1 MQRITKRD
9 EATLS
14 GSGRENR
21 VKHNIYI
28 ITIIHLNF
36 EIMKKKLMMVAVL
49 LGALSLGA
57 CVDNDESASVEAVR
71 NAKAEQLKGAAAL
84 ANAQA
89 EAETIRAN
97 AEAKLKEAEAA
108 YQDAKTEADKAK
120 WAAKLTVIQAEA
132 ARDIAEAQ
140 RDQKNAEMD
149 IITNQDQWI
158 NSTLWSNYS
167 NASDKLISLNG
178 QLINA
183 TADEIALKA
192 GVVSAQKAAEKIAVE
207 KNQFIARQTER
218 KDQLSK
224 LSSIASDRAA
234 LEKKIETLRVE
245 YTELTAAKGK
255 TEDAVTAA
263 QAKFDEAQ
271 EKIYAQSGNTD
282 KLSSDLAKVGSELTS
297 VRVEYNNQTYY
308 FSVTTSNFVEVG
320 ENSNNA
326 QSVRFYEL
334 GLKSQ
339 TTSATLA
346 FQDKIKYIKEK
357 IVGVPSDTDKGI
369 QASGAYTNIEYWA
382 AQKKQKEAEK
392 AAATTDAEKAAIQAE
407 IDALQPDIER
417 ADEALVAA
425 KEKLA
430 EAEADFKAFQ
440 DAVALF
446 ANADAKAAYDK
457 DIADAK
463 TLAEALVAASDAD
476 DAAQL
481 PLDANQTAQRDVQ
494 ALLTSTANIDKL
506 IADCDVQIAEAKED
520 IANAN
525 STKTIYVWSDN
536 AYYDFVT
543 GTWYPGYVV
552 DQNNIGEDT
561 AEALHAYMVDRI
573 EALNAQIESQGQIVE
588 KYKKQLDDAIAAL

>member
-1 MQRITKRD
+1 
-9 EATLS
+9 
-14 GSGRENR
+14 
-21 VKHNIYI
+21 
-28 ITIIHLNF
+28 
-36 EIMKKKLMMVAVL
+36 MKKKLMMVAVL

-57 CVDNDESASVEAVR
+57 CVDNDESASVTAVR

-120 WAAKLTVIQAEA
+120 WAAELTKIQAEA
-132 ARDIAEAQ
+132 ARDIAKAQ
-140 RDQKNAEMD
+140 KDQKDAEMA

-158 NSTLWSNYS
+158 NNTLWGNYS
-167 NASDKLISLNG
+167 NASSLLINLNSE
-178 QLINA
+178 LINA

-207 KNQFIARQTER
+207 KNQFIAQQTER

-234 LEKKIETLRVE
+234 LEKKLQTLRVE

-255 TEDAVTAA
+255 TADAKTAA
-263 QAKFDEAQ
+263 HAKFNEAQ
-271 EKIYAQSGNTD
+271 EKIYNLSGNTD
-282 KLSSDLAKVGSELTS
+282 KLSSDLAKVGAELTYIE
-297 VRVEYNNQTYY
+297 VEYGNQS
-308 FSVTTSNFVEVG
+308 FGSFNVTTSNSVEVG

-326 QSVRFYEL
+326 QSVDFYEL
-334 GLKSQ
+334 NVKSQ

-346 FQDKIKYIKEK
+346 FQNKIKYIKEN

-407 IDALQPDIER
+407 IEALQPYIER
-417 ADEALVAA
+417 ADEALEAA
-425 KEKLA
+425 KEELA
-430 EAEADFKAFQ
+430 EAEAEFKAFQ

-481 PLDANQTAQRDVQ
+481 PLSANQTALQDVQ
-494 ALLTSTANIDKL
+494 TLLSSTQNIDQM
-506 IADCDVQIAEAKED
+506 IADCDVQIAKAKED
-520 IANAN
+520 IAKAN
-525 STKTIYVWSDN
+525 STKTIYVWSN
-536 AYYDFVT
+536 QAYLLN
-543 GTWYPGYVV
+543 GRWYPGYVV
-552 DQNNIGEDT
+552 DQNNMGEDT

>member
-1 MQRITKRD
+1 
-9 EATLS
+9 
-14 GSGRENR
+14 
-21 VKHNIYI
+21 
-28 ITIIHLNF
+28 
-36 EIMKKKLMMVAVL
+36 MKKKLMMVAVL

>member
-1 MQRITKRD
+1 
-9 EATLS
+9 
-14 GSGRENR
+14 
-21 VKHNIYI
+21 
-28 ITIIHLNF
+28 
-36 EIMKKKLMMVAVL
+36 MKKKLMMVAVL

-132 ARDIAEAQ
+132 ARDIAKAQ
-140 RDQKNAEMD
+140 KAQKDAEMA
-149 IITNQDQWI
+149 IITNQDKWI
-158 NSTLWSNYS
+158 NNTLWWNYS
-167 NASDKLISLNG
+167 DASDKLISLNG

-207 KNQFIARQTER
+207 KNQYIARQTER

-234 LEKKIETLRVE
+234 LEKKFETLRVE
-245 YTELTAAKGK
+245 QTELTAAKGK
-255 TEDAVTAA
+255 TADAVTAA

-282 KLSSDLAKVGSELTS
+282 KLSSALAKAGAELTY
-297 VRVEYNNQTYY
+297 VEVEYNNQIEGFY
-308 FSVTTSNFVEVG
+308 VTTFNSVEVG

-326 QSVRFYEL
+326 QPVNFYEL
-334 GLKSQ
+334 NVKSQ

-346 FQDKIKYIKEK
+346 FQNKIKYIKEN

-407 IDALQPDIER
+407 IEALQPDIER
-417 ADEALVAA
+417 ADEALEAA
-425 KEKLA
+425 KKELA
-430 EAEADFKAFQ
+430 EAEAEFKAFQ

-481 PLDANQTAQRDVQ
+481 PLSANRTALQDVQ
-494 ALLTSTANIDKL
+494 TLLNSTQNIDQM
-506 IADCDVQIAEAKED
+506 IADCDVQIAKAKED
-520 IANAN
+520 IAKAN
-525 STKTIYVWSDN
+525 STNTIYVWSN
-536 AYYDFVT
+536 QAYLLN
-543 GTWYPGYVV
+543 GRWYPGYVV

>member
-1 MQRITKRD
+1 
-9 EATLS
+9 
-14 GSGRENR
+14 
-21 VKHNIYI
+21 
-28 ITIIHLNF
+28 
-36 EIMKKKLMMVAVL
+36 MKKKLMMVAVL

-97 AEAKLKEAEAA
+97 AEAKLKEAA

-132 ARDIAEAQ
+132 ARDIAKAQ
-140 RDQKNAEMD
+140 KAQKDAEMA

-158 NSTLWSNYS
+158 NNTLWWNYS
-167 NASDKLISLNG
+167 DASDKLISLNG

-207 KNQFIARQTER
+207 KNQYIARQTER

-234 LEKKIETLRVE
+234 LEKKFETLRVE
-245 YTELTAAKGK
+245 QTELTAAKGK
-255 TEDAVTAA
+255 TADAVTAA

-282 KLSSDLAKVGSELTS
+282 KLSSALAKAGAELTY
-297 VRVEYNNQTYY
+297 VEVEYNNQIEGFY
-308 FSVTTSNFVEVG
+308 VTTFNSVEVG

-326 QSVRFYEL
+326 QPVNFYEL
-334 GLKSQ
+334 NVKSQ

-346 FQDKIKYIKEK
+346 FQNKIKYIKEN

-407 IDALQPDIER
+407 IEALQPDIER
-417 ADEALVAA
+417 ADEALEAA
-425 KEKLA
+425 KKELA
-430 EAEADFKAFQ
+430 EAEAEFKAFQ

-481 PLDANQTAQRDVQ
+481 PLSANRTALQDVQ
-494 ALLTSTANIDKL
+494 TLLNSTQNIDQM
-506 IADCDVQIAEAKED
+506 IADCDVQIAKAKED
-520 IANAN
+520 IAKAN
-525 STKTIYVWSDN
+525 STNTIYVWSN
-536 AYYDFVT
+536 QAYLLN
-543 GTWYPGYVV
+543 GRWYPGYVV

>member
-1 MQRITKRD
+1 
-9 EATLS
+9 
-14 GSGRENR
+14 
-21 VKHNIYI
+21 
-28 ITIIHLNF
+28 
-36 EIMKKKLMMVAVL
+36 MMVAVL

-132 ARDIAEAQ
+132 ARDIAKAQ
-140 RDQKNAEMD
+140 KAQKDAEMA

-158 NSTLWSNYS
+158 NNTLWWNYS
-167 NASDKLISLNG
+167 DASDKLISLNG

-207 KNQFIARQTER
+207 KNQYIARQTER

-234 LEKKIETLRVE
+234 LEKKFETLRVE
-245 YTELTAAKGK
+245 QTELTAAKGK
-255 TEDAVTAA
+255 TADAVTAA

-282 KLSSDLAKVGSELTS
+282 KLSSDLAKVGAELTYIE
-297 VRVEYNNQTYY
+297 VEYNNQTYY

-346 FQDKIKYIKEK
+346 FQNKIKYIKEN

-407 IDALQPDIER
+407 IEALQPDIER
-417 ADEALVAA
+417 ADEALEAA
-425 KEKLA
+425 KKELA
-430 EAEADFKAFQ
+430 EAEFKAFQ

-481 PLDANQTAQRDVQ
+481 PLSANQTALQDVQ
-494 ALLTSTANIDKL
+494 TLLNSTQNIDQM
-506 IADCDVQIAEAKED
+506 IADCDVQIAKAKED
-520 IANAN
+520 IAKAN
-525 STKTIYVWSDN
+525 STNTIYVWSN
-536 AYYDFVT
+536 QAYLLN
-543 GTWYPGYVV
+543 GRWYPGYVV

>member
-1 MQRITKRD
+1 
-9 EATLS
+9 
-14 GSGRENR
+14 
-21 VKHNIYI
+21 
-28 ITIIHLNF
+28 
-36 EIMKKKLMMVAVL
+36 MKKKLMMVAVL

-132 ARDIAEAQ
+132 ARDIAKAQ
-140 RDQKNAEMD
+140 KAQKDAEMA

-158 NSTLWSNYS
+158 NNTLWWNYS
-167 NASDKLISLNG
+167 DASDKLISLNG

-207 KNQFIARQTER
+207 KNQYIARQTER

-234 LEKKIETLRVE
+234 LEKKFETLRVE
-245 YTELTAAKGK
+245 QTELTAAKGK
-255 TEDAVTAA
+255 TADAVTAA

-282 KLSSDLAKVGSELTS
+282 KLSSDLAKVGAELTYIE
-297 VRVEYNNQTYY
+297 VEYNNQTYY

-346 FQDKIKYIKEK
+346 FQNKIKYIKEN

-382 AQKKQKEAEK
+382 AQKKKKEAEK

-407 IDALQPDIER
+407 IEALQPDIER
-417 ADEALVAA
+417 ADEALEAA
-425 KEKLA
+425 KKELA
-430 EAEADFKAFQ
+430 EAEAEFKAFQ

-481 PLDANQTAQRDVQ
+481 PLSANQTALQDVQ
-494 ALLTSTANIDKL
+494 TLLNSTQNIDQM
-506 IADCDVQIAEAKED
+506 IADCDVQIAKAKED
-520 IANAN
+520 IAKAN
-525 STKTIYVWSDN
+525 STNTIYVWSN
-536 AYYDFVT
+536 QAYLLN
-543 GTWYPGYVV
+543 GRWYPGYVV

>member
-1 MQRITKRD
+1 
-9 EATLS
+9 
-14 GSGRENR
+14 
-21 VKHNIYI
+21 
-28 ITIIHLNF
+28 
-36 EIMKKKLMMVAVL
+36 MMVAVF

-132 ARDIAEAQ
+132 ARDIAKAQ
-140 RDQKNAEMD
+140 KAQKDAEMA

-158 NSTLWSNYS
+158 NNTLWWNYS
-167 NASDKLISLNG
+167 DASDKLISLNG

-207 KNQFIARQTER
+207 KNQYIARQTER

-234 LEKKIETLRVE
+234 LEKKFETLRVE
-245 YTELTAAKGK
+245 QTELTAAKGK
-255 TEDAVTAA
+255 TADAVTAA

-282 KLSSDLAKVGSELTS
+282 KLSSALAKAGAELTY
-297 VRVEYNNQTYY
+297 VEVEYNNQIEGFY
-308 FSVTTSNFVEVG
+308 VTTFNSVEVG

-326 QSVRFYEL
+326 QPVNFYEL
-334 GLKSQ
+334 NVKSQ

-346 FQDKIKYIKEK
+346 FQNKIKYIKEN

-407 IDALQPDIER
+407 IEALQPDIER
-417 ADEALVAA
+417 ADEALEAA
-425 KEKLA
+425 KKELA
-430 EAEADFKAFQ
+430 EAEAEFKAFQ

-481 PLDANQTAQRDVQ
+481 PLSANRTALQDVQ
-494 ALLTSTANIDKL
+494 TLLNSTQNIDQM
-506 IADCDVQIAEAKED
+506 IADCDVQIAKAKED
-520 IANAN
+520 IAKAN
-525 STKTIYVWSDN
+525 STNTIYVWSN
-536 AYYDFVT
+536 QAYLLN
-543 GTWYPGYVV
+543 GRWYPGYVV

>member
-1 MQRITKRD
+1 
-9 EATLS
+9 
-14 GSGRENR
+14 
-21 VKHNIYI
+21 
-28 ITIIHLNF
+28 
-36 EIMKKKLMMVAVL
+36 MKKKLMMVAVL

-132 ARDIAEAQ
+132 ARDIAKAQ
-140 RDQKNAEMD
+140 KAQKDAEMA

-158 NSTLWSNYS
+158 NNTLWWNYS
-167 NASDKLISLNG
+167 DASDKLISLNG

-207 KNQFIARQTER
+207 KNQYIARQTER

-224 LSSIASDRAA
+224 LSSIAPDRAA
-234 LEKKIETLRVE
+234 LEKKFETLRVE
-245 YTELTAAKGK
+245 QTELTAAKGK
-255 TEDAVTAA
+255 TADAVTAA

-282 KLSSDLAKVGSELTS
+282 KLSSDLAKVGAELTYIE
-297 VRVEYNNQTYY
+297 VEYNNQTYY

-346 FQDKIKYIKEK
+346 FQNKIKYIKEN

-407 IDALQPDIER
+407 IEALQPDIER
-417 ADEALVAA
+417 ADEALEAA
-425 KEKLA
+425 KKELA
-430 EAEADFKAFQ
+430 EAEAEFKAFQ

-481 PLDANQTAQRDVQ
+481 PLSANQTALQDVQ
-494 ALLTSTANIDKL
+494 TLLNSTQNIDQM
-506 IADCDVQIAEAKED
+506 IADCDVQIAKAKED
-520 IANAN
+520 IAKAN
-525 STKTIYVWSDN
+525 STNTIYVWSN
-536 AYYDFVT
+536 QAYLLN
-543 GTWYPGYVV
+543 GRWYPGYVV

>member
-1 MQRITKRD
+1 
-9 EATLS
+9 
-14 GSGRENR
+14 
-21 VKHNIYI
+21 
-28 ITIIHLNF
+28 
-36 EIMKKKLMMVAVL
+36 MMVAVL

-132 ARDIAEAQ
+132 ARDIAKAQ
-140 RDQKNAEMD
+140 KAQKDAEMA

-158 NSTLWSNYS
+158 NNTLWWNYS
-167 NASDKLISLNG
+167 DASDKLISLNG

-207 KNQFIARQTER
+207 KNQYIARQTER

-234 LEKKIETLRVE
+234 LEKKFETLRVE
-245 YTELTAAKGK
+245 QTELTAAKGK
-255 TEDAVTAA
+255 TADAVTAA

-282 KLSSDLAKVGSELTS
+282 KLSSDLAKVGAELTYIE
-297 VRVEYNNQTYY
+297 VEYNNQTYY

-339 TTSATLA
+339 TTFATLA
-346 FQDKIKYIKEK
+346 FQNKIKYIKEN

-407 IDALQPDIER
+407 IEALQPDIER
-417 ADEALVAA
+417 ADEALEAA
-425 KEKLA
+425 KKELA
-430 EAEADFKAFQ
+430 EAEAEFKAFQ

-481 PLDANQTAQRDVQ
+481 PLSANQTALQDVQ
-494 ALLTSTANIDKL
+494 TLLNSTQNIDQM
-506 IADCDVQIAEAKED
+506 IADCDVQIAKAKED
-520 IANAN
+520 IAKAN
-525 STKTIYVWSDN
+525 STNTIYVWSN
-536 AYYDFVT
+536 QAYLLN
-543 GTWYPGYVV
+543 GRWYPGYVV

>member
-1 MQRITKRD
+1 
-9 EATLS
+9 
-14 GSGRENR
+14 
-21 VKHNIYI
+21 
-28 ITIIHLNF
+28 
-36 EIMKKKLMMVAVL
+36 MKKKLMMVAVL

-108 YQDAKTEADKAK
+108 YQNAKTEADKAK

-132 ARDIAEAQ
+132 ARDIAKAQ
-140 RDQKNAEMD
+140 KAQKDAEMA

-158 NSTLWSNYS
+158 NNTLWWNYS
-167 NASDKLISLNG
+167 DASDKLISLNG

-207 KNQFIARQTER
+207 KNQYIARQTER

-234 LEKKIETLRVE
+234 LEKKFETLRVE
-245 YTELTAAKGK
+245 QTELTAAKGK
-255 TEDAVTAA
+255 TADAVTAA

-282 KLSSDLAKVGSELTS
+282 KLSSALAKAGAELTY
-297 VRVEYNNQTYY
+297 VEVEYNNQIEGFY
-308 FSVTTSNFVEVG
+308 VTTFNSVEVG

-326 QSVRFYEL
+326 QPVNFYEL
-334 GLKSQ
+334 NVKSQ

-346 FQDKIKYIKEK
+346 FQNKIKYIKEN

-407 IDALQPDIER
+407 IEALQPDIER
-417 ADEALVAA
+417 ADEALEAA
-425 KEKLA
+425 KKELA
-430 EAEADFKAFQ
+430 EAEAEFKAFQ

-481 PLDANQTAQRDVQ
+481 PLSANRTALQDVQ
-494 ALLTSTANIDKL
+494 TLLNSTQNIDQM
-506 IADCDVQIAEAKED
+506 IADCDVQIAKAKED
-520 IANAN
+520 IAKAN
-525 STKTIYVWSDN
+525 STNTIYVWSN
-536 AYYDFVT
+536 QAYLLN
-543 GTWYPGYVV
+543 GRWYPGYVV

>member
-1 MQRITKRD
+1 
-9 EATLS
+9 
-14 GSGRENR
+14 
-21 VKHNIYI
+21 
-28 ITIIHLNF
+28 
-36 EIMKKKLMMVAVL
+36 MMVAVL

-57 CVDNDESASVEAVR
+57 CVDNDESASVTAVR

-132 ARDIAEAQ
+132 ARDIAQAQ
-140 RDQKNAEMD
+140 RDQKDAEMA

-158 NSTLWSNYS
+158 NNTLWWNYS

-192 GVVSAQKAAEKIAVE
+192 GVVSAQKAAEKIAVK
-207 KNQFIARQTER
+207 KNQFIAQQTER

-224 LSSIASDRAA
+224 LSSIASDHAA
-234 LEKKIETLRVE
+234 LEKKLQTLRVE
-245 YTELTAAKGK
+245 YTELEAAKAK
-255 TEDAVTAA
+255 TADAKKAA

-271 EKIYAQSGNTD
+271 EKIYNQSGNTD
-282 KLSSDLAKVGSELTS
+282 KLSSDLAKVGAELIYFK
-297 VRVEYNNQTYY
+297 VEYYGHSY
-308 FSVTTSNFVEVG
+308 DFSVTTSNSVEVG

-326 QSVRFYEL
+326 QDVDFYEL
-334 GLKSQ
+334 NVKSQ

-346 FQDKIKYIKEK
+346 FQNKIKYIKEN
-357 IVGVPSDTDKGI
+357 IVGVPSNTDKGI
-369 QASGAYTNIEYWA
+369 QASGAYSSIEYWA
-382 AQKKQKEAEK
+382 AQKKQKEADK

-407 IDALQPDIER
+407 IDALQPNIER
-417 ADEALVAA
+417 ADEALEAA
-425 KEKLA
+425 KEELA
-430 EAEADFKAFQ
+430 EAEAEFKAFQ

-476 DAAQL
+476 DAALL
-481 PLDANQTAQRDVQ
+481 PLNAMSTTLQDVQ
-494 ALLTSTANIDKL
+494 TLLNSTANIDEL
-506 IADCDVQIAEAKED
+506 IADCDVQIAKAKED
-520 IANAN
+520 IAKAN
-525 STKTIYVWSDN
+525 STKTIYVWSN
-536 AYYDFVT
+536 QAYLLN
-543 GTWYPGYVV
+543 GRWYPGYVV
-552 DQNNIGEDT
+552 DQNNMGEDT

>member
-1 MQRITKRD
+1 
-9 EATLS
+9 
-14 GSGRENR
+14 
-21 VKHNIYI
+21 
-28 ITIIHLNF
+28 
-36 EIMKKKLMMVAVL
+36 MKKKLMMVAVL

-57 CVDNDESASVEAVR
+57 CVDNDESASVTAVR

-132 ARDIAEAQ
+132 ARDIAQAQ
-140 RDQKNAEMD
+140 RDQKDAEMA

-158 NSTLWSNYS
+158 NNTLWWNYS

-207 KNQFIARQTER
+207 KNQFIAQQTER

-234 LEKKIETLRVE
+234 LEKKLQTLRVE

-255 TEDAVTAA
+255 TTDAKTAA

-271 EKIYAQSGNTD
+271 EKIYNLSGNTD
-282 KLSSDLAKVGSELTS
+282 KLSSDLAKVGADLIYIE
-297 VRVEYNNQTYY
+297 VEYDNQ
-308 FSVTTSNFVEVG
+308 FFGSFNVTTSNSVEVG

-346 FQDKIKYIKEK
+346 FQNKIKYIKEN

-369 QASGAYTNIEYWA
+369 QASGAYSNIEYYA
-382 AQKKQKEAEK
+382 AQKKQLEADK
-392 AAATTDAEKAAIQAE
+392 AAATTEAEKAAIQE
-407 IDALQPDIER
+407 RIDALQPDIER

-425 KEKLA
+425 KEELA
-430 EAEADFKAFQ
+430 EAEAEFKAFQ

-463 TLAEALVAASDAD
+463 TLAEAFVAASDAD

-481 PLDANQTAQRDVQ
+481 PLSANQTAQQDVQ
-494 ALLTSTANIDKL
+494 TLLSSTANIDEL
-506 IADCDVQIAEAKED
+506 IADCDVQIANAKED
-520 IANAN
+520 IAKAN
-525 STKTIYVWSDN
+525 STKTIYAWSDN
-536 AYYDFVT
+536 AYYDSVT
-543 GTWYPGYVV
+543 GRWYPGYVV
-552 DQNNIGEDT
+552 SGSANDT

-573 EALNAQIESQGQIVE
+573 EALNAQIKSQGQIVE

>member
-1 MQRITKRD
+1 
-9 EATLS
+9 
-14 GSGRENR
+14 
-21 VKHNIYI
+21 
-28 ITIIHLNF
+28 
-36 EIMKKKLMMVAVL
+36 MKKKLMMVAVL

-132 ARDIAEAQ
+132 ARDIAKAQ
-140 RDQKNAEMD
+140 KAQKDAEMA

-158 NSTLWSNYS
+158 NNTLWWNYS
-167 NASDKLISLNG
+167 DASDKLISLNG

-207 KNQFIARQTER
+207 KNQYIARQTER

-234 LEKKIETLRVE
+234 LEKKFETLRVE
-245 YTELTAAKGK
+245 QTELTAAKGK
-255 TEDAVTAA
+255 TADAVTAA

-282 KLSSDLAKVGSELTS
+282 KLSSDLAKVGAELTYIE
-297 VRVEYNNQTYY
+297 VEYNNQTYY

-346 FQDKIKYIKEK
+346 FQNKIKYIKEN

-407 IDALQPDIER
+407 IEALQPDIER
-417 ADEALVAA
+417 ADEALEAA
-425 KEKLA
+425 KKELA
-430 EAEADFKAFQ
+430 EAEAEFKAFQ

-446 ANADAKAAYDK
+446 ANADAKSAYDK

-481 PLDANQTAQRDVQ
+481 PLSANQTALQDVQ
-494 ALLTSTANIDKL
+494 TLLNSTQNIDQM
-506 IADCDVQIAEAKED
+506 IADCDVQIAKAKED
-520 IANAN
+520 IAKAN
-525 STKTIYVWSDN
+525 STNTIYVWSN
-536 AYYDFVT
+536 QAYLLN
-543 GTWYPGYVV
+543 GRWYPGYVV

>member
-1 MQRITKRD
+1 
-9 EATLS
+9 
-14 GSGRENR
+14 
-21 VKHNIYI
+21 
-28 ITIIHLNF
+28 
-36 EIMKKKLMMVAVL
+36 MKKKLMMVAVL

-132 ARDIAEAQ
+132 ARDIAKAQ
-140 RDQKNAEMD
+140 KAQKDAEMA

-158 NSTLWSNYS
+158 NNTLWWNYS
-167 NASDKLISLNG
+167 DASDKLISLNG

-207 KNQFIARQTER
+207 KNQYIARQTER

-234 LEKKIETLRVE
+234 LEKKFETLRVVQ
-245 YTELTAAKGK
+245 TELTAAKGK
-255 TEDAVTAA
+255 TADAVTAA

-282 KLSSDLAKVGSELTS
+282 KLSSDLAKVGAELTYIE
-297 VRVEYNNQTYY
+297 VEYNNQTYY

-346 FQDKIKYIKEK
+346 FQNKIKYIKEN

-407 IDALQPDIER
+407 IEALQPDIER
-417 ADEALVAA
+417 ADEALEAA
-425 KEKLA
+425 KKELA
-430 EAEADFKAFQ
+430 EAEAEFKAFQ

-481 PLDANQTAQRDVQ
+481 PLSANQTALQDVQ
-494 ALLTSTANIDKL
+494 TLLNSTQNIDQM
-506 IADCDVQIAEAKED
+506 IADCDVQIAKAKED
-520 IANAN
+520 IAKAN
-525 STKTIYVWSDN
+525 STNTIYVWSN
-536 AYYDFVT
+536 QAYLLN
-543 GTWYPGYVV
+543 GRWYPGYVV

>member
-1 MQRITKRD
+1 
-9 EATLS
+9 
-14 GSGRENR
+14 
-21 VKHNIYI
+21 
-28 ITIIHLNF
+28 
-36 EIMKKKLMMVAVL
+36 MKKKLMMVAVL

-132 ARDIAEAQ
+132 ARDIAKAQ
-140 RDQKNAEMD
+140 KAQKDAEMA

-158 NSTLWSNYS
+158 NNTLWWNYS
-167 NASDKLISLNG
+167 DASDKLISLNG

-207 KNQFIARQTER
+207 KNQYIARQTER

-234 LEKKIETLRVE
+234 LEKKFETLRVE
-245 YTELTAAKGK
+245 QTELTAAKGK
-255 TEDAVTAA
+255 TADAVTAA

-282 KLSSDLAKVGSELTS
+282 KLSSDLAKVGAELTYIE
-297 VRVEYNNQTYY
+297 VEYNNQTYY

-346 FQDKIKYIKEK
+346 LQNKIKYIKEN

-407 IDALQPDIER
+407 IEALQPDIER
-417 ADEALVAA
+417 ADEALEAA
-425 KEKLA
+425 KKELA
-430 EAEADFKAFQ
+430 EAEAEFKAFQ

-481 PLDANQTAQRDVQ
+481 PLSANQTALQDVQ
-494 ALLTSTANIDKL
+494 TLLNSTQNIDQM
-506 IADCDVQIAEAKED
+506 IADCDVQIAKAKED
-520 IANAN
+520 IAKAN
-525 STKTIYVWSDN
+525 STNTIYVWSN
-536 AYYDFVT
+536 QAYLLN
-543 GTWYPGYVV
+543 GRWYPGYVV

>member
-1 MQRITKRD
+1 
-9 EATLS
+9 
-14 GSGRENR
+14 
-21 VKHNIYI
+21 
-28 ITIIHLNF
+28 
-36 EIMKKKLMMVAVL
+36 MKKKLMMVAVL

-132 ARDIAEAQ
+132 ARDIAKAQ
-140 RDQKNAEMD
+140 KAQKDAEMA

-158 NSTLWSNYS
+158 NNTLWWNYS
-167 NASDKLISLNG
+167 DASDKLISLNG

-207 KNQFIARQTER
+207 KNQYIARQTER

-234 LEKKIETLRVE
+234 LEKKFETLRVE
-245 YTELTAAKGK
+245 QTELTAAKGK
-255 TEDAVTAA
+255 TADAVTAA

-282 KLSSDLAKVGSELTS
+282 KLSSALAKAGAELTY
-297 VRVEYNNQTYY
+297 VEVEYNNQIEGFY
-308 FSVTTSNFVEVG
+308 VTTFNSVEVG

-326 QSVRFYEL
+326 QPVNFYEL
-334 GLKSQ
+334 NVKSQ

-346 FQDKIKYIKEK
+346 FQNKIKYIKEN

-407 IDALQPDIER
+407 IEALQPDIER
-417 ADEALVAA
+417 ADEALEAA
-425 KEKLA
+425 KKKLA
-430 EAEADFKAFQ
+430 EAEAEFKAFQ
-440 DAVALF
+440 DAVVLF

-481 PLDANQTAQRDVQ
+481 PLSANRTALQDVQ
-494 ALLTSTANIDKL
+494 TLLNSTQNIDQM
-506 IADCDVQIAEAKED
+506 IADCDVQIAKAKED
-520 IANAN
+520 IAKAN
-525 STKTIYVWSDN
+525 STNTIYVWSN
-536 AYYDFVT
+536 QAYLLN
-543 GTWYPGYVV
+543 GRWYPGYVV

>member
-1 MQRITKRD
+1 
-9 EATLS
+9 
-14 GSGRENR
+14 
-21 VKHNIYI
+21 
-28 ITIIHLNF
+28 
-36 EIMKKKLMMVAVL
+36 MMVAVL

-132 ARDIAEAQ
+132 ARDIAKAQ
-140 RDQKNAEMD
+140 KAQKDAEMA

-158 NSTLWSNYS
+158 NNTLWWNYS
-167 NASDKLISLNG
+167 DASDKLISLNG

-207 KNQFIARQTER
+207 KNQYIARQTER

-234 LEKKIETLRVE
+234 LEKKFETLRVE
-245 YTELTAAKGK
+245 QTELTAAKGK
-255 TEDAVTAA
+255 TADAVTAA

-282 KLSSDLAKVGSELTS
+282 KLSSALAKAGAELTY
-297 VRVEYNNQTYY
+297 VEVEYNNQIEGFY
-308 FSVTTSNFVEVG
+308 VTTFNSVEVG

-326 QSVRFYEL
+326 QPVNFYEL
-334 GLKSQ
+334 NVKSQ

-346 FQDKIKYIKEK
+346 FQNKIKYIKEN

-407 IDALQPDIER
+407 IEALQPDIER
-417 ADEALVAA
+417 ADEALEAA
-425 KEKLA
+425 KKELA
-430 EAEADFKAFQ
+430 EAEAEFKAFQ

-481 PLDANQTAQRDVQ
+481 PLSANRTALQDVQ
-494 ALLTSTANIDKL
+494 TLLNSTQNIDQM
-506 IADCDVQIAEAKED
+506 IADCDVQIAKAKED
-520 IANAN
+520 IAKAN
-525 STKTIYVWSDN
+525 STNTIYVWSN
-536 AYYDFVT
+536 QAYLLN
-543 GTWYPGYVV
+543 GRWYPGYVV

>member
-1 MQRITKRD
+1 
-9 EATLS
+9 
-14 GSGRENR
+14 
-21 VKHNIYI
+21 
-28 ITIIHLNF
+28 
-36 EIMKKKLMMVAVL
+36 MKKKLMMVAVL

-57 CVDNDESASVEAVR
+57 SVDNDESASVEAVR

-132 ARDIAEAQ
+132 ARDIAKAQ
-140 RDQKNAEMD
+140 KAQKDAEMA

-158 NSTLWSNYS
+158 NNTLWWNYS
-167 NASDKLISLNG
+167 DASDKLISLNG

-207 KNQFIARQTER
+207 KNQYIARQTER

-234 LEKKIETLRVE
+234 LEKKFETLRVE
-245 YTELTAAKGK
+245 QTELTAAKGK
-255 TEDAVTAA
+255 TADAVTAA

-282 KLSSDLAKVGSELTS
+282 KLSSDLAKVGAELTYIE
-297 VRVEYNNQTYY
+297 VEYNNQTYY

-346 FQDKIKYIKEK
+346 FQNKIKYIKEN

-407 IDALQPDIER
+407 IEALQPDIER
-417 ADEALVAA
+417 ADEALEAA
-425 KEKLA
+425 KKELA
-430 EAEADFKAFQ
+430 EAEAEFKAFQ

-481 PLDANQTAQRDVQ
+481 PLSANQTALQDVQ
-494 ALLTSTANIDKL
+494 TLLNSTQNIDQM
-506 IADCDVQIAEAKED
+506 IADCDVQIAKAKED
-520 IANAN
+520 IAKAN
-525 STKTIYVWSDN
+525 STNTIYVWSN
-536 AYYDFVT
+536 QAYLLN
-543 GTWYPGYVV
+543 GRWYPGYVV

>member
-1 MQRITKRD
+1 
-9 EATLS
+9 
-14 GSGRENR
+14 
-21 VKHNIYI
+21 
-28 ITIIHLNF
+28 
-36 EIMKKKLMMVAVL
+36 MKKKLMMVAVL

-132 ARDIAEAQ
+132 ARDIAKAQ
-140 RDQKNAEMD
+140 KAQKDAEMA

-158 NSTLWSNYS
+158 NNTLWWNYS
-167 NASDKLISLNG
+167 DASDKLISLNG

-207 KNQFIARQTER
+207 KNQYIAQQTER

-245 YTELTAAKGK
+245 QTELTAAKGK
-255 TEDAVTAA
+255 TADAVTAA

-282 KLSSDLAKVGSELTS
+282 KLSSALAKAGAELTY
-297 VRVEYNNQTYY
+297 VEVEYNNQIEGFY
-308 FSVTTSNFVEVG
+308 VTTFNSVEVG

-326 QSVRFYEL
+326 QSVNFYEL
-334 GLKSQ
+334 NVKSQ

-346 FQDKIKYIKEK
+346 FQNKIKYIKEN

-369 QASGAYTNIEYWA
+369 QASGAYTNIEYLA

-407 IDALQPDIER
+407 IEQMQPAIER

-425 KEKLA
+425 KEELA
-430 EAEADFKAFQ
+430 EAEAEFKAFQ

-481 PLDANQTAQRDVQ
+481 PLDANQTALQDVQ
-494 ALLTSTANIDKL
+494 TLLNSTQNIDQM
-506 IADCDVQIAEAKED
+506 IADCDVQIARAKED
-520 IANAN
+520 IAKAN
-525 STKTIYVWSDN
+525 STKTIYVWSN
-536 AYYDFVT
+536 QAYVLN
-543 GTWYPGYVV
+543 GRWYPGYVV
-552 DQNNIGEDT
+552 DPSNIEEDT

>member
-1 MQRITKRD
+1 
-9 EATLS
+9 
-14 GSGRENR
+14 
-21 VKHNIYI
+21 
-28 ITIIHLNF
+28 
-36 EIMKKKLMMVAVL
+36 MMVAVL

-57 CVDNDESASVEAVR
+57 CVDNDESASVTAVR

-132 ARDIAEAQ
+132 ARDIAQAQ
-140 RDQKNAEMD
+140 RDQKDAEMA
-149 IITNQDQWI
+149 IITNQDRWI
-158 NSTLWSNYS
+158 NNTLWNNYS
-167 NASDKLISLNG
+167 NASSLLINLNSE
-178 QLINA
+178 LINA

-207 KNQFIARQTER
+207 KNQFIAQQTER

-234 LEKKIETLRVE
+234 LEKKLQTLRVE
-245 YTELTAAKGK
+245 YTELEAAKGK
-255 TEDAVTAA
+255 TADTKTAA

-271 EKIYAQSGNTD
+271 AKICYDNYGNTD
-282 KLSSDLAKVGSELTS
+282 KLSSDLAKAGAELTYIE
-297 VRVEYNNQTYY
+297 VEYGNQ
-308 FSVTTSNFVEVG
+308 FFGSFNVTTSNSVEVG

-326 QSVRFYEL
+326 QSVHFYEL

-346 FQDKIKYIKEK
+346 FQNKIKYIKEN

-369 QASGAYTNIEYWA
+369 QASGAYSSIEYWA
-382 AQKKQKEAEK
+382 AQKKQKEADK

-407 IDALQPDIER
+407 IEALQPDIER
-417 ADEALVAA
+417 ADEALEAA
-425 KEKLA
+425 KEELA
-430 EAEADFKAFQ
+430 EAEAEFKAFQ

-481 PLDANQTAQRDVQ
+481 PLSANQTAQQDVRT
-494 ALLTSTANIDKL
+494 LLSSTANVDEL
-506 IADCDVQIAEAKED
+506 IADCDVQIANAKED

-525 STKTIYVWSDN
+525 STKTIYVWSNN
-536 AYYDFVT
+536 AYYDSVT
-543 GTWYPGYVV
+543 GRWYPGYVV
-552 DQNNIGEDT
+552 NGSANDT

>member
-1 MQRITKRD
+1 
-9 EATLS
+9 
-14 GSGRENR
+14 
-21 VKHNIYI
+21 
-28 ITIIHLNF
+28 
-36 EIMKKKLMMVAVL
+36 MKKKLMMVAVL

-132 ARDIAEAQ
+132 ARDIAKAQ
-140 RDQKNAEMD
+140 KAQKDAEMA

-158 NSTLWSNYS
+158 NNTLWWNYS
-167 NASDKLISLNG
+167 DASDKLISLNG

-207 KNQFIARQTER
+207 KNQYIARQTER

-234 LEKKIETLRVE
+234 LEKKFETLRVE
-245 YTELTAAKGK
+245 QTELTAAKGK
-255 TEDAVTAA
+255 TADAVTAA

-282 KLSSDLAKVGSELTS
+282 KLSSDLAKVGAELTYIE
-297 VRVEYNNQTYY
+297 VEYNNQTYY

-346 FQDKIKYIKEK
+346 FQNKIKYIKEN

-407 IDALQPDIER
+407 IEALQPVIER
-417 ADEALVAA
+417 ADEALEAA
-425 KEKLA
+425 KKELA
-430 EAEADFKAFQ
+430 EAEAEFKAFQ

-481 PLDANQTAQRDVQ
+481 PLSANQTALQDVQ
-494 ALLTSTANIDKL
+494 TLLNSTQNIDQM
-506 IADCDVQIAEAKED
+506 IADCDVQIAKAKED
-520 IANAN
+520 IAKAN
-525 STKTIYVWSDN
+525 STNTIYVWSN
-536 AYYDFVT
+536 QAYLLN
-543 GTWYPGYVV
+543 GRWYPGYVV

>member
-1 MQRITKRD
+1 
-9 EATLS
+9 
-14 GSGRENR
+14 
-21 VKHNIYI
+21 
-28 ITIIHLNF
+28 
-36 EIMKKKLMMVAVL
+36 MMVAVL

-132 ARDIAEAQ
+132 ARDIAKAQ
-140 RDQKNAEMD
+140 KAQKDAEMA

-158 NSTLWSNYS
+158 NNTLWWNYS
-167 NASDKLISLNG
+167 DASDKLISLNG

-207 KNQFIARQTER
+207 KNQYI
-218 KDQLSK
+218 DQLSK

-234 LEKKIETLRVE
+234 LEKKFETLRVE
-245 YTELTAAKGK
+245 QTELTAAKGK
-255 TEDAVTAA
+255 TADAVTAA

-282 KLSSDLAKVGSELTS
+282 KLSSDLAKVGAELTYIE
-297 VRVEYNNQTYY
+297 VEYNNQTYY

-346 FQDKIKYIKEK
+346 FQNKIKYIKEN

-407 IDALQPDIER
+407 IEALQPDIER
-417 ADEALVAA
+417 ADEALEAA
-425 KEKLA
+425 KKELA
-430 EAEADFKAFQ
+430 EAEAEFKAFQ

-481 PLDANQTAQRDVQ
+481 PLSANQTALQDVQ
-494 ALLTSTANIDKL
+494 TLLNSTQNIDQM
-506 IADCDVQIAEAKED
+506 IADCDVQIAKAKED
-520 IANAN
+520 IAKAN
-525 STKTIYVWSDN
+525 STNTIYVWSN
-536 AYYDFVT
+536 QAYLLN
-543 GTWYPGYVV
+543 GRWYPGYVV

>member
-1 MQRITKRD
+1 
-9 EATLS
+9 
-14 GSGRENR
+14 
-21 VKHNIYI
+21 
-28 ITIIHLNF
+28 
-36 EIMKKKLMMVAVL
+36 MMVAVL

-57 CVDNDESASVEAVR
+57 CVDNDESASVTAVR

-132 ARDIAEAQ
+132 ARDIAKAQ
-140 RDQKNAEMD
+140 RDQKDAEMA

-158 NSTLWSNYS
+158 NNTLWWNYS

-192 GVVSAQKAAEKIAVE
+192 GVVSAQKAAEKIAVK
-207 KNQFIARQTER
+207 KNQFIAQQTER

-224 LSSIASDRAA
+224 LSSIASDHAA
-234 LEKKIETLRVE
+234 LEKKLQTLRVE
-245 YTELTAAKGK
+245 YTELGAAKAK
-255 TEDAVTAA
+255 TADAKKAA

-271 EKIYAQSGNTD
+271 EKIYNLSGNTD
-282 KLSSDLAKVGSELTS
+282 KLSSDLAKVGEELS
-297 VRVEYNNQTYY
+297 NIQVEYYGNSDN
-308 FSVTTSNFVEVG
+308 FSVTTSNSVEVG

-326 QSVRFYEL
+326 QSVTFYEL
-334 GLKSQ
+334 NVKSQ

-346 FQDKIKYIKEK
+346 FQNKIKYIKENF
-357 IVGVPSDTDKGI
+357 VGVPSNTDKGI
-369 QASGAYTNIEYWA
+369 QASGAYRNIESLA
-382 AQKKQKEAEK
+382 AQKKQKEADK

-407 IDALQPDIER
+407 IDALQPKIER
-417 ADEALVAA
+417 ADEALEAA
-425 KEKLA
+425 KEELA
-430 EAEADFKAFQ
+430 EAEAEFKAFQ

-476 DAAQL
+476 DAALL
-481 PLDANQTAQRDVQ
+481 PLNAMSTTLQDVQ
-494 ALLTSTANIDKL
+494 TLLNSTANIDEL
-506 IADCDVQIAEAKED
+506 IADCDVQIAKAKED
-520 IANAN
+520 IAKAN
-525 STKTIYVWSDN
+525 STKTIYVWSN
-536 AYYDFVT
+536 QAYLLN
-543 GTWYPGYVV
+543 GRWYPGYVV
-552 DQNNIGEDT
+552 DQNNMGEDT

>member
-1 MQRITKRD
+1 
-9 EATLS
+9 
-14 GSGRENR
+14 
-21 VKHNIYI
+21 
-28 ITIIHLNF
+28 
-36 EIMKKKLMMVAVL
+36 MKKKLMMVAVL

-57 CVDNDESASVEAVR
+57 CVDNDESASVTAVR

-140 RDQKNAEMD
+140 RDQKNAEMA

-158 NSTLWSNYS
+158 NSTLWGNYS
-167 NASDKLISLNG
+167 SASSRLIDLNSE
-178 QLINA
+178 LINA

-207 KNQFIARQTER
+207 KNQFIAQQTER

-234 LEKKIETLRVE
+234 LEKKLQTLRVE
-245 YTELTAAKGK
+245 YTELEAAKAK
-255 TEDAVTAA
+255 TADAKKAA

-271 EKIYAQSGNTD
+271 EKIYSQSGNTD
-282 KLSSDLAKVGSELTS
+282 KLSSDLAKVGAELTD
-297 VRVEYNNQTYY
+297 VEVEYNNQTHR
-308 FSVTTSNFVEVG
+308 FSVTTSNSVEVG

-326 QSVRFYEL
+326 QSVDFYEL
-334 GLKSQ
+334 NVKSQ

-346 FQDKIKYIKEK
+346 FQNKIKYIKEN
-357 IVGVPSDTDKGI
+357 IVGVPSNADKGI
-369 QASGAYTNIEYWA
+369 QASGAYSSIEYWA
-382 AQKKQKEAEK
+382 AQKKQKEADK
-392 AAATTDAEKAAIQAE
+392 AAATTDAEKAAIQAS
-407 IDALQPDIER
+407 IDALQPKIER
-417 ADEALVAA
+417 ADEVLEAA
-425 KEKLA
+425 KEELA
-430 EAEADFKAFQ
+430 EAEAEFKAFQ

-476 DAAQL
+476 DAAKL
-481 PLDANQTAQRDVQ
+481 PLDANETAQEDVST
-494 ALLTSTANIDKL
+494 LLNSTANIDEL
-506 IADCDVQIAEAKED
+506 IADCDVQIANAKED
-520 IANAN
+520 IAKAN
-525 STKTIYVWSDN
+525 STKTIYVWNDY
-536 AYYDFVT
+536 AHYDRVT
-543 GTWYPGYVV
+543 NTWYPGYVV
-552 DQNNIGEDT
+552 DPNNMGEDT

-573 EALNAQIESQGQIVE
+573 AALNAQIESQGQIVE

>member
-1 MQRITKRD
+1 MYKR
-9 EATLS
+9 
-14 GSGRENR
+14 
-21 VKHNIYI
+21 
-28 ITIIHLNF
+28 
-36 EIMKKKLMMVAVL
+36 
-49 LGALSLGA
+49 
-57 CVDNDESASVEAVR
+57 
-71 NAKAEQLKGAAAL
+71 Q
-84 ANAQA
+84 
-89 EAETIRAN
+89 
-97 AEAKLKEAEAA
+97 
-108 YQDAKTEADKAK
+108 
-120 WAAKLTVIQAEA
+120 
-132 ARDIAEAQ
+132 
-140 RDQKNAEMD
+140 
-149 IITNQDQWI
+149 
-158 NSTLWSNYS
+158 
-167 NASDKLISLNG
+167 
-178 QLINA
+178 
-183 TADEIALKA
+183 
-192 GVVSAQKAAEKIAVE
+192 AVE
-207 KNQFIARQTER
+207 KNQYIARQTER

-234 LEKKIETLRVE
+234 LEKKFETLRVE
-245 YTELTAAKGK
+245 QTELTAAKGK
-255 TEDAVTAA
+255 TADAVTAA

-282 KLSSDLAKVGSELTS
+282 KLSSDLAKVGAELTYIE
-297 VRVEYNNQTYY
+297 VEYNNQTYY

-346 FQDKIKYIKEK
+346 FQNKIKYIKEN

-407 IDALQPDIER
+407 IEALQPDIER
-417 ADEALVAA
+417 ADEALEAA
-425 KEKLA
+425 KKELA
-430 EAEADFKAFQ
+430 EAEAEFKAFQ

-481 PLDANQTAQRDVQ
+481 PLSANQTALQDVQ
-494 ALLTSTANIDKL
+494 TLLNSTQNIDQM
-506 IADCDVQIAEAKED
+506 IADCDVQIAKAKED
-520 IANAN
+520 IAKAN
-525 STKTIYVWSDN
+525 STNTIYVWSN
-536 AYYDFVT
+536 QAYLLN
-543 GTWYPGYVV
+543 GRWYPGYVV

>member
-1 MQRITKRD
+1 
-9 EATLS
+9 
-14 GSGRENR
+14 
-21 VKHNIYI
+21 
-28 ITIIHLNF
+28 
-36 EIMKKKLMMVAVL
+36 MKKKLMMVAVL

-132 ARDIAEAQ
+132 ARDIAKAQ
-140 RDQKNAEMD
+140 KAQKDAEMA
-149 IITNQDQWI
+149 IITNQDQLI
-158 NSTLWSNYS
+158 NNTIWWNYS
-167 NASDKLISLNG
+167 DASDKLISLNG

-207 KNQFIARQTER
+207 KNQYIARQTER

-234 LEKKIETLRVE
+234 LEKKFETLRVE
-245 YTELTAAKGK
+245 QTELTAAKGK
-255 TEDAVTAA
+255 TADAVTAA

-282 KLSSDLAKVGSELTS
+282 KLSSALAKAGAELTY
-297 VRVEYNNQTYY
+297 VEVEYNNQIEGFY
-308 FSVTTSNFVEVG
+308 VTTFNSVEVG

-326 QSVRFYEL
+326 QPVNFYEL
-334 GLKSQ
+334 NVKSQ

-346 FQDKIKYIKEK
+346 FQNKIKYIKEN

-407 IDALQPDIER
+407 IEALQPDIER
-417 ADEALVAA
+417 ADEALEAA
-425 KEKLA
+425 KKELA
-430 EAEADFKAFQ
+430 EAEAEFKAFQ

-481 PLDANQTAQRDVQ
+481 PLSANRTALQDVQ
-494 ALLTSTANIDKL
+494 TLLNSTQNIDQM
-506 IADCDVQIAEAKED
+506 IADCDVQIAKAKED
-520 IANAN
+520 IAKAN
-525 STKTIYVWSDN
+525 STNTIYVWSN
-536 AYYDFVT
+536 QAYLLN
-543 GTWYPGYVV
+543 GRWYPGYVV

>member
-1 MQRITKRD
+1 
-9 EATLS
+9 
-14 GSGRENR
+14 
-21 VKHNIYI
+21 
-28 ITIIHLNF
+28 
-36 EIMKKKLMMVAVL
+36 MMVAVL

-132 ARDIAEAQ
+132 ARDIAKAQ
-140 RDQKNAEMD
+140 KAQKDAEMA

-158 NSTLWSNYS
+158 NNTLWWNYS
-167 NASDKLISLNG
+167 DASDKLISLNG

-207 KNQFIARQTER
+207 KNQYIARQTER

-224 LSSIASDRAA
+224 LSSIASDRAV
-234 LEKKIETLRVE
+234 LEKKFETLRVE
-245 YTELTAAKGK
+245 QTELTAAKGK
-255 TEDAVTAA
+255 TADAVTAA

-282 KLSSDLAKVGSELTS
+282 KLSSALAKAGAELTY
-297 VRVEYNNQTYY
+297 VEVEYNNQIEGFY
-308 FSVTTSNFVEVG
+308 VTTFNSVEVG

-326 QSVRFYEL
+326 QPVNFYEL
-334 GLKSQ
+334 NVKSQ

-346 FQDKIKYIKEK
+346 FQNKIKYIKEN

-407 IDALQPDIER
+407 IEALQPDIER
-417 ADEALVAA
+417 ADEALEAA
-425 KEKLA
+425 KKELA
-430 EAEADFKAFQ
+430 EAEAEFKAFQ

-481 PLDANQTAQRDVQ
+481 PLSANRTALQDVQ
-494 ALLTSTANIDKL
+494 TLLNSTQNIDQM
-506 IADCDVQIAEAKED
+506 IADCDVQIAKAKED
-520 IANAN
+520 IAKAN
-525 STKTIYVWSDN
+525 STNTIYVWSN
-536 AYYDFVT
+536 QAYLLN
-543 GTWYPGYVV
+543 GRWYPGYVV

>member
-1 MQRITKRD
+1 
-9 EATLS
+9 
-14 GSGRENR
+14 
-21 VKHNIYI
+21 
-28 ITIIHLNF
+28 
-36 EIMKKKLMMVAVL
+36 MKKKLMMVAVL

-57 CVDNDESASVEAVR
+57 CVDNDESASVTAVR

-132 ARDIAEAQ
+132 ARDIAQAQ
-140 RDQKNAEMD
+140 RDQKDAEMA

-158 NSTLWSNYS
+158 NNTLWWNYS

-207 KNQFIARQTER
+207 KNQFIAQQTER

-234 LEKKIETLRVE
+234 LEKKLQTLRVE

-255 TEDAVTAA
+255 TTDAKTAA

-271 EKIYAQSGNTD
+271 EKIYNLSGNTD
-282 KLSSDLAKVGSELTS
+282 KLSSDLAKVGADLIYIE
-297 VRVEYNNQTYY
+297 VEYDNQS
-308 FSVTTSNFVEVG
+308 FGSFNVTTSNSVEVG

-326 QSVRFYEL
+326 QSVDFYEL
-334 GLKSQ
+334 NVKSQ

-346 FQDKIKYIKEK
+346 FQNKIKYIKEN

-369 QASGAYTNIEYWA
+369 QASGAYSNIEYYA
-382 AQKKQKEAEK
+382 AQKKQLEADK
-392 AAATTDAEKAAIQAE
+392 AAATTEAEKAAIQE
-407 IDALQPDIER
+407 RIDALQPDIER

-425 KEKLA
+425 KEELA
-430 EAEADFKAFQ
+430 EAEAEFKAFQ

-446 ANADAKAAYDK
+446 ANADVKAAYDK

-463 TLAEALVAASDAD
+463 TLAEAFVAASDAD

-481 PLDANQTAQRDVQ
+481 PLSANQTAQQDVQ
-494 ALLTSTANIDKL
+494 TLLSSTANIDEL
-506 IADCDVQIAEAKED
+506 IADCDVQIANAKED
-520 IANAN
+520 IAKAN
-525 STKTIYVWSDN
+525 STKTIYAWSDN
-536 AYYDFVT
+536 AYYDSVT
-543 GTWYPGYVV
+543 GRWYPGYVV
-552 DQNNIGEDT
+552 SGSANDT

-573 EALNAQIESQGQIVE
+573 EALNAQIKSQGQIVE

>member
-1 MQRITKRD
+1 
-9 EATLS
+9 
-14 GSGRENR
+14 
-21 VKHNIYI
+21 
-28 ITIIHLNF
+28 
-36 EIMKKKLMMVAVL
+36 MMVAVL

-132 ARDIAEAQ
+132 ARDIAKAQ
-140 RDQKNAEMD
+140 KAQKDAEMA

-158 NSTLWSNYS
+158 NNTLWWNYS
-167 NASDKLISLNG
+167 DASDKLISLNG

-207 KNQFIARQTER
+207 KNQYIARQTER

-234 LEKKIETLRVE
+234 LEKKFETLRVE
-245 YTELTAAKGK
+245 QTELTAAKGK
-255 TEDAVTAA
+255 TADAVTAA

-282 KLSSDLAKVGSELTS
+282 KLSSALAKAGAELTY
-297 VRVEYNNQTYY
+297 VEVEYNNQIEGFY
-308 FSVTTSNFVEVG
+308 VTTFNSVEVG

-326 QSVRFYEL
+326 QPVNFYEL
-334 GLKSQ
+334 NVKSQ

-346 FQDKIKYIKEK
+346 FQNKIKYIKEN

-407 IDALQPDIER
+407 IEALQPYIER
-417 ADEALVAA
+417 ADEALEAA
-425 KEKLA
+425 KKELA
-430 EAEADFKAFQ
+430 EAEAEFKAFQ

-481 PLDANQTAQRDVQ
+481 PLSANQTALQDVQ
-494 ALLTSTANIDKL
+494 TLLNSTQNIDQM
-506 IADCDVQIAEAKED
+506 IADCDVQIAKAKED
-520 IANAN
+520 IAKAN
-525 STKTIYVWSDN
+525 STNTIYVWSN
-536 AYYDFVT
+536 QAYLLN
-543 GTWYPGYVV
+543 GRWYPGYVV
-552 DQNNIGEDT
+552 DQNNIEEDT